1 MDYKMSKPIDIK
13 NLQRKKR
20 KQVIKDGMI
29 FKDSFFMKL
38 GSSGQYF
45 IINQDELIVGVEYS
59 ESKGKELLDYFNTER

>member
-1 MDYKMSKPIDIK
+1 MSKPIDIK

-45 IINQDELIVGVEYS
+45 IINQDEKIVGVEYTI
-59 ESKGKELLDYFNTER
+59 EKAKELLGYYKENR